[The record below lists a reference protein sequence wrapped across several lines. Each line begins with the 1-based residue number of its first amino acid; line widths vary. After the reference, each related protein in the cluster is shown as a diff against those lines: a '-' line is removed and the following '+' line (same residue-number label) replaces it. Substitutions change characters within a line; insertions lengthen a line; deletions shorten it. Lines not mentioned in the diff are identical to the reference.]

1 MGNFFFFRRA
11 FSVTCDFTLDIS
23 FVILYNQHSKMD
35 CILHVEVTDLE
46 KVPSMYVIGVSRTD
60 SENPITKRYS
70 AFYMVFEVDEA
81 GIVVDFGCTHTLAIT
96 ERFLN
101 KLFLGRS
108 FLQLD
113 DTLEKEL
120 ASRYSGTSRK
130 AILIAY
136 RDARKRYQAMRAGE

>member
-1 MGNFFFFRRA
+1 MA
-11 FSVTCDFTLDIS
+11 
-23 FVILYNQHSKMD
+23 
-35 CILHVEVTDLE
+35 
-46 KVPSMYVIGVSRTD
+46 
-60 SENPITKRYS
+60 
-70 AFYMVFEVDEA
+70 FEVDEA

-130 AILIAY
+130 AMLIAY